1 MAYIFLT
8 LDAIQSFASTRQFQ
22 SSEYDE
28 SRALFDILT
37 GHTSQWNYR
46 DLFFTKTLKGGYFYT
61 SKPNLNKGIIFDFDT
76 FDGFQN
82 RSEDECITI
91 FQKVLKYSIR
101 YFEGLP
107 LVTCERLVPDT
118 NTTLV
123 YPFPF
128 VATKDVY
135 KILIERNLGK
145 FDRKGKQFL
154 VVFGIAK
161 DESYK
166 KAQAT
171 NLNKAVSE
179 LQGVCLSIPPATN
192 TNVTPIE
199 TISITEL
206 TDIDLSIDSTI
217 GIEKWNYF
225 LTKKQKEFINSNIN
239 GAERLEGAAGTGKTL
254 TMILRY
260 INTLKLKD
268 KQNEEFHIAFITHTI
283 STKEQILN
291 IFKANCSD
299 IDKYLD
305 KDYSNIS
312 LSIIT
317 LQEWCIQYLG
327 GSLSS
332 NEYLDRDAME
342 SKELQLLYI
351 EQAYSH
357 AISTDFKSYKSIC
370 SDKFISFIEKT
381 SINNLFE
388 MLQHEI
394 AVTIKGRANENLD
407 CYKQLPRLQYSI
419 PCSKEGDLAFLF
431 LIFQYYQKSL
441 QETGQFD
448 SDDII
453 LTALGQLNTPI
464 WRRRR
469 NKEGYNALFIDETHM
484 FNLNELSI
492 FHFLNKENCKQ
503 NIIFAIDKSQ
513 ALGDRGLNDTALS
526 IAFELDAD
534 SIKDSH
540 KLNTVFRSSPDIVN
554 LAFNIL
560 SSGATLFTTF
570 DNPLI
575 DAKFNFTEQEEKKCI
590 APHYILKENDSE
602 MISYAF
608 YKAESIHQ
616 KHNIQR
622 SKILL
627 IASNEHLLTS
637 IQRSANESNKP
648 IEILK
653 SRGDTSIVKQATR
666 NGRFVL
672 SLIDFVGGLE
682 FDAVII
688 IGVDKGRVPA
698 SSESID
704 SFLFS
709 NYTWHNKM
717 YVAIT
722 RGKYIVYIL
731 GDKSRGESDI
741 LENAI
746 QNGLLITSDN

>member
-254 TMILRY
+254 TMILRC

-351 EQAYSH
+351 KQAYSH

>member
-8 LDAIQSFASTRQFQ
+8 LDAIQFFTSTRQFQ

-28 SRALFDILT
+28 SQTLCSVLT
-37 GHTSQWNYR
+37 GQTSQWSYR
-46 DLFFTKTLKGGYFYT
+46 QLFFKQTSKGGYFYT
-61 SKPNLNKGIIFDFDT
+61 SKPQLNKGIIFDFDT

-91 FQKVLKYSIR
+91 FQKVLKYAIR

-107 LVTCERLVPDT
+107 LVSCERLVPDT

-135 KILIERNLGK
+135 KVLIERNLGK

-166 KAQAT
+166 KAQTA
-171 NLNKAVSE
+171 NLNKAVAE
-179 LQGVCLSIPPATN
+179 LQDVCNDIPTSTDIN
-192 TNVTPIE
+192 KKPIE
-199 TISITEL
+199 TISVTEL
-206 TDIDLSIDSTI
+206 ANLDLSIDSTI
-217 GIEKWNYF
+217 GIETWNYF
-225 LTKKQKEFINSNIN
+225 LTKKQKDFINSDIN

-254 TMILRY
+254 TMILRC
-260 INTLKLKD
+260 INTLRLKD

-283 STKEQILN
+283 TTKEQILN
-291 IFKANCSD
+291 IFRANCAN

-305 KDYSNIS
+305 KEHSNIS

-351 EQAYSH
+351 EQAYSS
-357 AISTDFKSYKSIC
+357 AINVDFKSYKPIC
-370 SDKFISFIEKT
+370 SDKFTAFIERT
-381 SINNLFE
+381 SKNNLLE

-407 CYKQLPRLQYSI
+407 RYKQLPRLRYSI

-431 LIFQYYQKSL
+431 LIFQYYQKGL

-469 NKEGYNALFIDETHM
+469 NQEGYNVLFIDETHM

-492 FHFLNKENCKQ
+492 FHYLNKEDCKQ

-513 ALGDRGLNDTALS
+513 ALGERGLNDKALS
-526 IAFELDAD
+526 DAFELNIE
-534 SIKDSH
+534 SIKESH

-575 DAKFNFTEQEEKKCI
+575 DAKFNFTEQEEKKCLI
-590 APHYILKENDSE
+590 PHYILKENDSE
-602 MISYAF
+602 MIAYAF
-608 YKAESIHQ
+608 NKAENIHQ
-616 KHNIQR
+616 EYNIQR

-627 IASNEHLLTS
+627 IASNEQLLTE
-637 IQRSANESNKP
+637 IKLFAKNSNKP

-653 SRGDTSIVKQATR
+653 SRGDTSIIKQATR

-688 IGVDKGRVPA
+688 IGVDKGRVPM
-698 SSESID
+698 SSEITD

-717 YVAIT
+717 YVAVT

-731 GDKSRGESDI
+731 GDKSRGESKI
-741 LENAI
+741 LESSI
-746 QNGLLITSDN
+746 QNGLLKINEI

>member
-8 LDAIQSFASTRQFQ
+8 LDAIQFFASTRQFQ

-28 SRALFDILT
+28 SVALFDILT
-37 GHTSQWNYR
+37 GRTSQWSYR
-46 DLFFTKTLKGGYFYT
+46 DLSFTKTSKGGYFYT

-76 FDGFQN
+76 FDGFKN
-82 RSEDECITI
+82 RSEDECVTI
-91 FQKVLKYSIR
+91 FQKVLKYAIR

-107 LVTCERLVPDT
+107 LVTCERLVPET

-161 DESYK
+161 DESYQ

-179 LQGVCLSIPPATN
+179 LQNVCLSVPIATSIN
-192 TNVTPIE
+192 TTPIE
-199 TISITEL
+199 SISITEL

-217 GIEKWNYF
+217 GMEKWNYF

-254 TMILRY
+254 TMILRC
-260 INTLKLKD
+260 INTLKSKEKL
-268 KQNEEFHIAFITHTI
+268 NEEFHIAFITHTT

-291 IFKANCSD
+291 IFKANCGD
-299 IDKYLD
+299 IDKYLN

-312 LSIIT
+312 LSIVT

-357 AISTDFKSYKSIC
+357 AINSDFKSYKSIC
-370 SDKFISFIEKT
+370 SDKFILFIEKT

-394 AVTIKGRANENLD
+394 AVTIKGRANEDLD

-419 PCSKEGDLAFLF
+419 PCDKEGDLAFLF

-448 SDDII
+448 TDDII

-513 ALGDRGLNDTALS
+513 ALGDRGLNDSALS
-526 IAFELDAD
+526 IAFELDAN

-590 APHYILKENDSE
+590 VPHYVLKENDSE
-602 MISYAF
+602 MIAYAF
-608 YKAESIHQ
+608 NKAENIHQ
-616 KHNIQR
+616 KQNIQR

-637 IQRSANESNKP
+637 MQRYANDSNKP
-648 IEILK
+648 VEILK
-653 SRGDTSIVKQATR
+653 SRGDASIVKQATR

-688 IGVDKGRVPA
+688 VGVDKGRVPA

-722 RGKYIVYIL
+722 RGKYIVYIV

-741 LENAI
+741 LESSI
-746 QNGLLITSDN
+746 LNGLLITSDN

>member
-8 LDAIQSFASTRQFQ
+8 LDAIQAFASTRQFQ

-28 SRALFDILT
+28 SQTLCSVLT
-37 GHTSQWNYR
+37 GRISQWSYR
-46 DLFFTKTLKGGYFYT
+46 ELFFKKTSKGGYFYT
-61 SKPNLNKGIIFDFDT
+61 SKPQLNKGIIFDFDT

-82 RSEDECITI
+82 RSEDECIII
-91 FQKVLKYSIR
+91 FQKVLKYAIR

-107 LVTCERLVPDT
+107 LVSCERLVPDT

-128 VATKDVY
+128 AATKDVY
-135 KILIERNLGK
+135 KVLIERNLGK
-145 FDRKGKQFL
+145 FDRKGKQYL

-179 LQGVCLSIPPATN
+179 LQDVCHSTFITTN

-206 TDIDLSIDSTI
+206 ANLDLSIDSAI
-217 GIEKWNYF
+217 GIEKWKYF

-254 TMILRY
+254 TMILRC
-260 INTLKLKD
+260 INTLKMKD
-268 KQNEEFHIAFITHTI
+268 RQNEEFHIAFITHTI
-283 STKEQILN
+283 TTKEQILN
-291 IFKANCSD
+291 IFRANCIG
-299 IDKYLD
+299 IDRYLN
-305 KDYSNIS
+305 KDHSNIS

-351 EQAYSH
+351 DQAYSH

-370 SDKFISFIEKT
+370 SDKFVSFMEKT
-381 SINNLFE
+381 SKNNLLE

-407 CYKQLPRLQYSI
+407 CYKQLSRLQYSI
-419 PCSKEGDLAFLF
+419 PCYREGDLAFLF

-513 ALGDRGLNDTALS
+513 ALGDRGLNDKALS
-526 IAFELDAD
+526 DAFELNIE

-590 APHYILKENDSE
+590 VPHYILKENDNE
-602 MISYAF
+602 MIAYAF
-608 YKAESIHQ
+608 NKAENIHQ
-616 KHNIQR
+616 KYNIQR

-627 IASNEHLLTS
+627 IASNEFLLTT
-637 IQRSANESNKP
+637 IQHFAHDSNKP

-688 IGVDKGRVPA
+688 IGIDKGRVPM
-698 SSESID
+698 SFETTD

-717 YVAIT
+717 YVAVT

-731 GDKSRGESDI
+731 GDKSRGESEI
-741 LENAI
+741 LESAI
-746 QNGLLITSDN
+746 QNGLLKTSED

>member
-254 TMILRY
+254 TMILRC

>member
-1 MAYIFLT
+1 MLRRAVVWL
-8 LDAIQSFASTRQFQ
+8 SST
-22 SSEYDE
+22 
-28 SRALFDILT
+28 
-37 GHTSQWNYR
+37 
-46 DLFFTKTLKGGYFYT
+46 
-61 SKPNLNKGIIFDFDT
+61 
-76 FDGFQN
+76 
-82 RSEDECITI
+82 
-91 FQKVLKYSIR
+91 
-101 YFEGLP
+101 
-107 LVTCERLVPDT
+107 
-118 NTTLV
+118 
-123 YPFPF
+123 
-128 VATKDVY
+128 
-135 KILIERNLGK
+135 
-145 FDRKGKQFL
+145 
-154 VVFGIAK
+154 VFH
-161 DESYK
+161 SP
-166 KAQAT
+166 
-171 NLNKAVSE
+171 V
-179 LQGVCLSIPPATN
+179 N
-192 TNVTPIE
+192 TNVTSIE

-254 TMILRY
+254 TMILRC

-484 FNLNELSI
+484 VNLNELSI
-492 FHFLNKENCKQ
+492 FHFLNKEKCKQ

-575 DAKFNFTEQEEKKCI
+575 DAKFNFTEQEEKKCVV
-590 APHYILKENDSE
+590 PHYILKENDSE
-602 MISYAF
+602 MSSYAF
-608 YKAESIHQ
+608 YKAESIYQ
-616 KHNIQR
+616 NIIY
-622 SKILL
+622 SD
-627 IASNEHLLTS
+627 
-637 IQRSANESNKP
+637 P
-648 IEILK
+648 
-653 SRGDTSIVKQATR
+653 
-666 NGRFVL
+666 
-672 SLIDFVGGLE
+672 
-682 FDAVII
+682 
-688 IGVDKGRVPA
+688 
-698 SSESID
+698 
-704 SFLFS
+704 
-709 NYTWHNKM
+709 
-717 YVAIT
+717 
-722 RGKYIVYIL
+722 KYY
-731 GDKSRGESDI
+731 
-741 LENAI
+741 
-746 QNGLLITSDN
+746 